1 MALLFGASGKPEP
14 SPEIQRRLQAI
25 DPRLSL
31 RFYEDYPRHWSV
43 VCGWRADDRRWAQV
57 QSGAMDPSMAQD
69 IIGWLPVDC
78 SVEDA
83 PAYLERTLIQFS
95 NRAAERIAFDV
106 EKWNGQNNLHDQMES
121 AMQELTDSRF
131 GAEETR
137 VTGNRTRLL

>member
-43 VCGWRADDRRWAQV
+43 VCKWKSDDRRWERV
-57 QSGAMDPSMAQD
+57 QSGHMDPSMAQD

-83 PAYLERTLIQFS
+83 PAYLERTLMQFS
-95 NRAAERIAFDV
+95 NRTAERIAFDV
-106 EKWNGQNNLHDQMES
+106 EKWNGGNTLSGQIES
-121 AMQELTDSRF
+121 AMEELTDSRF
-131 GAEETR
+131 GVEDNR